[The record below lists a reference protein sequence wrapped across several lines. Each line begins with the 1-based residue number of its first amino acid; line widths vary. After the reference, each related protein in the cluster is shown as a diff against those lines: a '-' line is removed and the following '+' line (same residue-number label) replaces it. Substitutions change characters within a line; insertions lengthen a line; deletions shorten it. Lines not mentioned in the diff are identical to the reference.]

1 MLPPIGGDMTKKN
14 RFATPMIQT
23 IMLVLLASILY
34 IVLPANMAYAKSAPL
49 AESAGNPATADVLE
63 RTAQRDRVWTLPP
76 KCNDKQAQI
85 LFEAGFNRPGM
96 LRGAWA
102 ITWRESKHQ
111 SLDESSRWFTGAL
124 GTWQIQTS
132 AWSGR
137 SWWSRE
143 AMLDKYQQSVIVR
156 KHFLKNGMHNWGYGY
171 SFKNDSWYEDAGMY
185 YSLWGSG
192 LTYSWVIAPFNT
204 GWSLFPKKCTPEKI

>member
-1 MLPPIGGDMTKKN
+1 MTTIN
-14 RFATPMIQT
+14 RFGAVLISAMI
-23 IMLVLLASILY
+23 LVS
-34 IVLPANMAYAKSAPL
+34 PNMAYAKSAPL
-49 AESAGNPATADVLE
+49 VEGTGNFATDDTLE
-63 RTAQRDRVWTLPP
+63 RTTEEKVWTLPSR
-76 KCNDKQAQI
+76 CDNKQAKI
-85 LFEAGFNRPGM
+85 LFDAGFNRPGM

-102 ITWRESKHQ
+102 ITWRESKHE
-111 SLDESSRWFTGAL
+111 SLDESSRYFTGAL

-137 SWWSRE
+137 SWWSRDN
-143 AMLDKYQQSVIVR
+143 MLDKKKQSEIVR
-156 KHFLKNGMHNWGYGY
+156 KHFLNDGMHNWGYGY

-204 GWSLFPKKCTPEKI
+204 GWSLFPKKCTPIKK